1 MRKKSAISSTHSS
14 RGQNL
19 TQKIISDTRGEECDF
34 FEWPQFPPRHKA
46 EAGKGTLSTL
56 RCCVMYSSSRSNFW
70 KSLFRGRMSKSTKGN
85 RGRGEKRRLR
95 SNEETEEE
103 KLTKTVRLHQEG
115 EGLSLRKTF
124 HIYYMLHIT
133 LYLYIYILLLYL
145 HIFAIYC
152 NIIATFLLQ

>member
-85 RGRGEKRRLR
+85 SGMGEKRKLR
-95 SNEETEEE
+95 SSEKTDEE
-103 KLTKTVRLHQEG
+103 KLTKALRLLQEDD
-115 EGLSLRKTF
+115 GLSEMKAAKEAGTTRGRIRGWVKFWYNWSNLF
-124 HIYYMLHIT
+124 V
-133 LYLYIYILLLYL
+133 
-145 HIFAIYC
+145 
-152 NIIATFLLQ
+152 